1 MYIFTIILL
10 TFILYYIIDTYIYDI
25 TIHFQTKR
33 THSTGYPITQI
44 QDEFYVPERCKEL
57 SKYISKHKFVGR
69 STLNGFGKTKGFV
82 VTFSSQHEKKFLDTF
97 KPIHEV
103 FKQIQEPGTNAY
115 IFNPVIIEHSS
126 KETERS
132 IPYHYDMSLSDQA
145 KTAFGRDY
153 LPICVTVIYIHL
165 PESYKGGNLC
175 LSGYGSIDARDV
187 KKYKPKLGRK
197 LTFRGD
203 LLHHVEPIY
212 CKGGKGKRISL
223 VFEQYRLP
231 ESKVAGIKFDIS
243 KNGT

>member
-1 MYIFTIILL
+1 
-10 TFILYYIIDTYIYDI
+10 
-25 TIHFQTKR
+25 
-33 THSTGYPITQI
+33 
-44 QDEFYVPERCKEL
+44 
-57 SKYISKHKFVGR
+57 
-69 STLNGFGKTKGFV
+69 
-82 VTFSSQHEKKFLDTF
+82 
-97 KPIHEV
+97 
-103 FKQIQEPGTNAY
+103 
-115 IFNPVIIEHSS
+115 
-126 KETERS
+126 
-132 IPYHYDMSLSDQA
+132 MSLSDQA

-175 LSGYGSIDARDV
+175 LSGYGSIDASDV

-231 ESKVAGIKFDIS
+231 ESKVAAIKFDIS